1 MFIDVNGCVK
11 WDCVDEFDDM
21 YGFVAWDVVQGKFQE
36 IEIKKKKKKQIEI
49 DTV

>member
-11 WDCVDEFDDM
+11 RDCVDEFDDM

-36 IEIKKKKKKQIEI
+36 IEIKKKKKKRLK
-49 DTV
+49 

>member
-1 MFIDVNGCVK
+1 
-11 WDCVDEFDDM
+11 VDEFDDM

-36 IEIKKKKKKQIEI
+36 IKKKKKKIEI